1 MIQKSI
7 LKKAIWVSNIL
18 FFNGIFFTMY
28 YRKFKEFFPI
38 DNYFYLYL
46 IFLSFWIYFTVYYKK
61 IERLIESPIKLSIRI
76 IFWSSLLSLLFVV
89 IVLSISDLWAVSR
102 LFVLSFIFILFIYEI
117 CLSISLKLYTKSK
130 LIIDDTSVSLS
141 NEKKLNKFYI
151 KWLLPGVSSL
161 IFTYVILTYLNN
173 GSFQYNI
180 LHEKIF

>member
-1 MIQKSI
+1 MH
-7 LKKAIWVSNIL
+7 
-18 FFNGIFFTMY
+18 
-28 YRKFKEFFPI
+28 YRKFDKFFPI

-102 LFVLSFIFILFIYEI
+102 LFVLSFILILFIYEI

-130 LIIDDTSVSLS
+130 LIIDDTSTLLS
-141 NEKKLNKFYI
+141 KEKKLNKFYI

-161 IFTYVILTYLNN
+161 IITYVILTYVNN
-173 GSFQYNI
+173 GSFHIIYCMK
-180 LHEKIF
+180 KIFLI